1 MPSKFRLLSIVL
13 LITAL
18 LVTKSWAE
26 SVKVTF
32 IGHATVLIEN
42 DEVRL
47 LTDPF
52 FGDKILGKI
61 ARRIPPACSAE
72 DLPPITLVLIS
83 HTHPDHF
90 DLGSIGKLKGDPV
103 IIIPWGRKNDLKN
116 YAAKAIEL
124 KPWESY
130 EKSGIKLTAVPARH
144 MYGNCLGYIIE
155 LSGKKIYFT
164 GDTKLFSGIE
174 KLSTQNIDLMLLPF
188 DGTPLF
194 GSIWTINESVEAIK
208 KIQPKK
214 FVPIHYKTFRN
225 WWSSKEPMGPE
236 ELLKASGKKGV
247 VSSGKILN
255 VGESLTLGEENE
267 NTNDKK

>member
-1 MPSKFRLLSIVL
+1 MPSKFRLLFIVL

-18 LVTKSWAE
+18 LVTKSWAD

-42 DEVRL
+42 DDVRL

-61 ARRIPPACSAE
+61 VRKIPPACSAE
-72 DLPPITLVLIS
+72 NLPPITLVLIS

-103 IIIPWGRKNDLKN
+103 IIMPWGRKNDLKK

-124 KPWESY
+124 KPGESY
-130 EKSGIKLTAVPARH
+130 EKSGIKLTAIPARH

-155 LSGKKIYFT
+155 IAGQKIYFT

-188 DGTPLF
+188 DGTPVF

-208 KIQPKK
+208 KIQPKI
-214 FVPIHYKTFRN
+214 FVPIHYGTFQN
-225 WWSSKEPMGPE
+225 WS
-236 ELLKASGKKGV
+236 SGKKSRKPDELVKASEKNGA
-247 VSSGKILN
+247 VSSGKIVN
-255 VGESLTLGEENE
+255 VGESLTLRDENA
-267 NTNDKK
+267 NDKK